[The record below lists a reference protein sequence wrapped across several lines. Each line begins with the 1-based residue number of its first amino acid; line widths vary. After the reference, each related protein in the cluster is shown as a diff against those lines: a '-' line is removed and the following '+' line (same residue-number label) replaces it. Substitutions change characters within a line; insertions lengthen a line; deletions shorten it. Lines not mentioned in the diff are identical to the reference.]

1 MPSPEREQRA
11 ADPKELRA
19 EHRTRLVAAF
29 AGLAAVFEQ
38 ADQFEGLL
46 QEVLTELRKL
56 PTAVAD
62 AVARVIAARP
72 AAPAPPAS
80 VAPAAKPPK
89 ERRAPKSSRAA
100 SGPHGPWTF
109 HGDVRMKRRDGEAIR
124 RDVRKRMP
132 RKDIYQKWA
141 KPSGKYTRT
150 QVAAALAWA
159 NGKLKGRA
167 KARPRRRREAAHA
180 KGT

>member
-1 MPSPEREQRA
+1 MQPSEREQRA
-11 ADPKELRA
+11 ADPRELRA

-72 AAPAPPAS
+72 AASAPPA
-80 VAPAAKPPK
+80 APPAKPPK
-89 ERRAPKSSRAA
+89 EQRAPRTSRAA

-109 HGDVRMKRRDGEAIR
+109 HGDVRMKRKDGEAIR
-124 RDVRKRMP
+124 HDERKGMS

-141 KPSGKYTRT
+141 KPNGRYTRT
-150 QVAAALAWA
+150 QVAAALAWL

-167 KARPRRRREAAHA
+167 RKRSRRRSTKAAA
-180 KGT
+180 P